1 MQVRNVNSILTAPET
16 FHAGFLRR
24 RMRCNGTTFRQRAYQ
39 SKACQVLDN
48 DVVEG
53 YLEWFRSEASEKG
66 RTEVGK
72 DDGIV
77 IDRLF
82 T

>member
-1 MQVRNVNSILTAPET
+1 
-16 FHAGFLRR
+16 
-24 RMRCNGTTFRQRAYQ
+24 
-39 SKACQVLDN
+39 VLDN

-53 YLEWFRSEASEKG
+53 YLERFRSEAGEKG

-72 DDGIV
+72 DDGVV

>member
-1 MQVRNVNSILTAPET
+1 MPASCAAGCGVTVPRSASGLTNRK
-16 FHAGFLRR
+16 LV
-24 RMRCNGTTFRQRAYQ
+24 
-39 SKACQVLDN
+39 SVLDN
-48 DVVEG
+48 AVVEG
-53 YLEWFRSEASEKG
+53 YLERFRSEAGEKV

-72 DDGIV
+72 DDGVV

>member
-1 MQVRNVNSILTAPET
+1 
-16 FHAGFLRR
+16 
-24 RMRCNGTTFRQRAYQ
+24 
-39 SKACQVLDN
+39 VLDN

-53 YLEWFRSEASEKG
+53 YLEWFRSEAGEKV

-72 DDGIV
+72 DDGVV

>member
-1 MQVRNVNSILTAPET
+1 MPASCAAGCGVTVPRSNGGLTNRKLVR
-16 FHAGFLRR
+16 
-24 RMRCNGTTFRQRAYQ
+24 
-39 SKACQVLDN
+39 VLDN

-53 YLEWFRSEASEKG
+53 YLERFRSEAREKG

-72 DDGIV
+72 DDGVV